1 LRIRLEIGILALSL
15 FACKDQ
21 TSQPLPPN
29 PYERWRSY
37 SLHDYTIDQIRSCY
51 CLNGGQAM
59 RITVR
64 SNTIALVTRLSDVS
78 PVPITQWTW
87 YLTVDSLFGIIRAS
101 KGDSLVVSYNSQYG
115 YPETLDINPQLHPV
129 DGGVLYQTSNL
140 QVR

>member
-1 LRIRLEIGILALSL
+1 MRIRLEIGILVFSL
-15 FACKDQ
+15 FACTDQ
-21 TSQPLPPN
+21 TSQPLAAD

-37 SLHDYTIDQIRSCY
+37 SLHDYTIDQIRTCY
-51 CLNGGQAM
+51 CLNGGLAV

-64 SNTIALVTRLSDVS
+64 SDTIALVMRLSDMTTVS
-78 PVPITQWTW
+78 ISESKW
-87 YLTVDSLFGIIRAS
+87 YLSVDSLFGTIRTS
-101 KGDSLVVSYNSQYG
+101 KTDSLVVSYNSQYG